1 MLPIKHFLYI
11 IFFTIC
17 SILTTVDAVA
27 KQDNTAN
34 LLHFHHFDIGAG
46 LPDYRISDIA
56 EDKNGDLWF
65 SMMNGLCRFNG
76 YSIKTYAPGKGE
88 HDAPDNRTAK
98 FFLDKKGILWIYFK
112 TSQIY
117 VFYRYKSDDF
127 VTVNETLVPAD
138 IKKALK
144 KEDKETITDKLHTW
158 KRIDKRLVQ
167 YTKGV
172 KDSII
177 YQGSIAAQ
185 AKLDAQDVYAIYLSQ
200 DKKLWVG
207 TANNGIYYAF
217 TGNNAPKIF
226 LPEASKSIRTLCSNG
241 CNGLFIGY
249 DHNGIAYSDDKRSV
263 TSVYHYPGETSQ
275 MAKKVRHLMLDSKKR
290 LWIAT
295 ICGIYVNTDGKES
308 FKHIMLRKDST
319 NTYNRIYK
327 LIEDRKRGCVWAA
340 TWSGLATINPIS
352 LNAIG
357 PIDTIAKKIHD
368 ITLTSD
374 GALWI
379 ASEDGIYK
387 RKDNITTLELP
398 DRICY
403 VISVAGDGTVWCGTS
418 NGVTYKRNGEK
429 DWHDLLKNE
438 TANLCV
444 KGLICKGRYVYVA
457 AGNLLTRIDN
467 LTLRAEI
474 VSANEHEFA
483 EGAYFL
489 DPTSKE
495 ILFGSEQGILA
506 IDSNVSV
513 PEVKEDNNNWSVY
526 ITLLIIALLGCT
538 AGTWLLFRRKNKRR
552 ESTQN
557 TTTPQPT
564 AIESPQ
570 RNDNATQDYA
580 QTQKKEFLEKAQHLM
595 QKYLKNP
602 DFGVNEFADEMA
614 MSRAQLFRKMKTAT
628 GQTPMDYI
636 MSQRIDKAEEMLRT
650 TTLSITDIAL
660 ACGFNDASA
669 FRRNFQ
675 KIHGVTPSQ
684 YRSGDNKT
692 NTKKEN

>member
-1 MLPIKHFLYI
+1 MPIINHFLYT
-11 IFFTIC
+11 IFFAIC
-17 SILTTVDAVA
+17 TTLTTVEAVA

-34 LLHFHHFDIGAG
+34 LLHFHHFDIGVG

-76 YSIKTYAPGKGE
+76 YSIKTYTPGKGE
-88 HDAPDNRTAK
+88 HDVPDNRTAL
-98 FFLDKKGILWIYFK
+98 FFLDKKGFLWIYFK
-112 TSQIY
+112 SSQIY
-117 VFYRYKSDDF
+117 VHYRYESDDF
-127 VTVNETLVPAD
+127 VTVDPTMVPAD
-138 IKKALK
+138 IKKALNTK
-144 KEDKETITDKLHTW
+144 HQEAIAYQQHSW
-158 KRIDKRLVQ
+158 KTIDKRLVQ
-167 YTKGV
+167 YTKGT

-177 YQGSIAAQ
+177 YQGSIATQ
-185 AKLDAQDVYAIYLSQ
+185 AKLDAQDVYAIYLSK

-226 LPEASKSIRTLCSNG
+226 LQEASKSIRTLCSNG
-241 CNGLFIGY
+241 NSGLFIGY

-263 TSVYHYPGETSQ
+263 TSIYHYPGETSPL
-275 MAKKVRHLMLDSKKR
+275 AKKVRHLMVDSKKR

-308 FKHIMLRKDST
+308 FKHLMFKKDST

-340 TWSGLATINPIS
+340 TWSGLLSVNPTSFNI
-352 LNAIG
+352 IG
-357 PIDTIAKKIHD
+357 TPDTIAQKIHD
-368 ITLTSD
+368 ITLTDD
-374 GALWI
+374 GTIWI
-379 ASEDGIYK
+379 ASENGIY
-387 RKDNITTLELP
+387 RHKDNITTLELP

-403 VISVAGDGTVWCGTS
+403 VISVADDGTVWCGTS
-418 NGVTYKRNGEK
+418 NGVTYKRKGED
-429 DWHDLLKNE
+429 DWHNILKDE

-444 KGLICKGRYVYVA
+444 KGLICKGRYVYIT

-467 LTLRAEI
+467 QTLRAEI
-474 VSANEHEFA
+474 VCTNEHDFA

-489 DPTSKE
+489 NPTTKE

-506 IDSNVSV
+506 IDSALNV
-513 PEVKEDNNNWSVY
+513 PETTEGNENKSVY
-526 ITLLIIALLGCT
+526 ITLLIIALIGCT
-538 AGTWLLFRRKNKRR
+538 AGTWLFVRRKKQS
-552 ESTQN
+552 EKQ
-557 TTTPQPT
+557 PQDAVALQPT
-564 AIESPQ
+564 ATETPLHDDQ
-570 RNDNATQDYA
+570 ATQDYA

-595 QKYLKNP
+595 KLHLKDP
-602 DFGVNEFADEMA
+602 DFGVNEFANEMA
-614 MSRAQLFRKMKTAT
+614 MSRAQLFRKMKAAT

-636 MSQRIDKAEEMLRT
+636 MSQRINQAVELLRT
-650 TTLSITDIAL
+650 TTRSINDIAL
-660 ACGFNDASA
+660 ICGFNDASA

-684 YRSGDNKT
+684 YRNGNNKT
-692 NTKKEN
+692 DKQK

>member
-1 MLPIKHFLYI
+1 MPFIKHFLYI
-11 IFFTIC
+11 IFLAIC
-17 SILTTVDAVA
+17 CTLTTTKAVA

-34 LLHFHHFDIGAG
+34 LLRFHHFDIGAG

-56 EDKNGDLWF
+56 EDRNGDLWF

-76 YSIKTYAPGKGE
+76 YSIKIYTPGKGE
-88 HDAPDNRTAK
+88 HDVPDNRTAH
-98 FFLDKKGILWIYFK
+98 FFLDKKGSLWIFFK
-112 TSQIY
+112 TSQLY
-117 VFYRYKSDDF
+117 VYYRYESDDF
-127 VTVNETLVPAD
+127 VKIDEAMVPVN
-138 IKKALK
+138 IKKTLSK
-144 KEDKETITDKLHTW
+144 KHYEAIAYQQHSW
-158 KRIDKRLVQ
+158 KRINKRLVQ

-185 AKLDAQDVYAIYLSQ
+185 AKLDAQDVYAIYLSK
-200 DKKLWVG
+200 DNKLWVG

-226 LPEASKSIRTLCSNG
+226 LPEASKSIRTLCSDGN
-241 CNGLFIGY
+241 NGLFIGY

-263 TSVYHYPGETSQ
+263 TSTYHYPGETSQ
-275 MAKKVRHLMLDSKKR
+275 QAGKVRHLMLDSKKR

-308 FKHIMLRKDST
+308 FKHIMFKKDST
-319 NTYNRIYK
+319 NTYNRVYK
-327 LIEDRKRGCVWAA
+327 LIEDRKRKCVWAA
-340 TWSGLATINPIS
+340 TWSGLIS
-352 LNAIG
+352 LNPKSFNVIG
-357 PIDTIAKKIHD
+357 TPDTIAKKIHD

-374 GALWI
+374 GTIWI
-379 ASEDGIYK
+379 ASENGIYK

-403 VISVAGDGTVWCGTS
+403 VISMADDGTVWCGTS
-418 NGVTYKRNGEK
+418 NGVVYKRNGESN
-429 DWHDLLKNE
+429 WHDALKDE
-438 TANLCV
+438 TTNLCV

-474 VSANEHEFA
+474 VSTYEHDFA

-489 DPTSKE
+489 NPMTKE

-506 IDSNVSV
+506 IDSNVNV
-513 PEVKEDNNNWSVY
+513 PKTIEGNDKKSVY

-538 AGTWLLFRRKNKRR
+538 AGAWLFVKRKKQSKKQPQDAIALQPSAT
-552 ESTQN
+552 E
-557 TTTPQPT
+557 TTLHDDQ
-564 AIESPQ
+564 
-570 RNDNATQDYA
+570 ATQDYA
-580 QTQKKEFLEKAQHLM
+580 QTQKKEFIDKAQHLM
-595 QKYLKNP
+595 TLYLKDP
-602 DFGVNEFADEMA
+602 DFGVNEFANEMA
-614 MSRAQLFRKMKTAT
+614 MSRAQLFRKMKAAT
-628 GQTPMDYI
+628 GQTPMDFI
-636 MSQRIDKAEEMLRT
+636 MSQRINQAVELLRT
-650 TTLSITDIAL
+650 TTRSINDIAL
-660 ACGFNDASA
+660 MCGFNDASA

-684 YRSGDNKT
+684 YRNSDNKT
-692 NTKKEN
+692 DKQKEE